1 MPPVRPS
8 IHLVAVACAA
18 AVAALAAGSATAD
31 DAEDADVVT
40 KLYAGVGLGVADF
53 SSEHEGIGYSDTPVG
68 WQLYGG
74 YQARESA
81 AVELAIERLAGIES
95 GDLLG
100 SGIDRLRISAD
111 HSSFTVRG
119 VFNLSLED
127 VLRGRQKVT
136 VFGTVGVARLLEER
150 SVTELVTSR
159 STFVSERDT
168 ALALSAGVTFEI
180 AGVRLRTYL
189 QSIDRAEGRLNSI
202 GATAEFRF

>member
-1 MPPVRPS
+1 M
-8 IHLVAVACAA
+8 
-18 AVAALAAGSATAD
+18 
-31 DAEDADVVT
+31 
-40 KLYAGVGLGVADF
+40 LYAGVGLGITDF
-53 SSEHEGIGYSDTPVG
+53 NSDHERIGYSDTPVG

-74 YQARESA
+74 YQAREGA
-81 AVELAIERLAGIES
+81 AVELAVERLAGIES

-100 SGIDRLRISAD
+100 SGVERLQISAEQ
-111 HSSFTVRG
+111 SLFTVRG

-150 SVTELVTSR
+150 SVTELVSSR
-159 STFVSERDT
+159 STSVSERDT
-168 ALALSAGVTFEI
+168 GLALSAGVTFEI

-189 QSIDRAEGRLNSI
+189 QSVDRADGDLNSI